1 MNTSSNNLPEQTII
15 ERVTVTTNKNSDIN
29 RIEDKQMNVW
39 KDVKTGEVADLD
51 YFLKQGWRIVNMS
64 SSTSMAWSPGG
75 NIYNLTHSQLL
86 LEKNQ

>member
-1 MNTSSNNLPEQTII
+1 MNTSDNKTPEQTII
-15 ERVTVTTNKNSDIN
+15 ERVTVTTNKKSDIN

-64 SSTSMAWSPGG
+64 SSTSMAWSPGATL
-75 NIYNLTHSQLL
+75 YNLTHSQLL
-86 LEKNQ
+86 LEKN